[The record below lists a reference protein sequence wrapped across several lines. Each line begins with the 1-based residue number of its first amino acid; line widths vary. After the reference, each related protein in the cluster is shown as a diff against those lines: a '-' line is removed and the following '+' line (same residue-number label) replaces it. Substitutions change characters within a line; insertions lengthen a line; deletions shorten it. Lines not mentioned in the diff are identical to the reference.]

1 MNEII
6 LNDNNLHDND
16 ISEIVIRVKGLLI
29 NSDNKLLLAFN
40 NNTYQFPGG
49 HLEKGE
55 EIVDCLIREIKEE
68 TGINITITEEPFLVI
83 KTYDNNY
90 FGSGKKVLNIIYY
103 FRVFCDELPNFSE
116 THYDELEQASEFNLY
131 YVPFND
137 LGNFLKNGMNDGM
150 LDLSIG
156 REMLNVLSVY
166 NDVYGG

>member
-1 MNEII
+1 MDRNRQHTGSRRHG
-6 LNDNNLHDND
+6 L
-16 ISEIVIRVKGLLI
+16 SPAAGSCRIRCPF
-29 NSDNKLLLAFN
+29 S
-40 NNTYQFPGG
+40 FP
-49 HLEKGE
+49 LS
-55 EIVDCLIREIKEE
+55 VS
-68 TGINITITEEPFLVI
+68 
-83 KTYDNNY
+83 